1 MGILNYVKPGV
12 QHSVQHSVQHG
23 VKRYFLYMI
32 FIIYVM

>member
-1 MGILNYVKPGV
+1 MYVKPGV